1 MSMIVWLARI
11 LLMGYAVVLPIRGTA
26 ALQATLLLTAFTAL
40 LWERRRELAAA
51 WIEARWLLGPLLMFS
66 FWVFA
71 VCGFWPD
78 LPSYSWADPSQRPQ
92 QPWFSL
98 NLWRRDI
105 AQPMLA
111 LLCGYWAFR
120 DAVSRHWLFTVQI
133 ILLAVLLAFAVN
145 QFYIGEEIIRGPR
158 LPDTNYWV
166 KGTLFVRGLS
176 RDNIFFS
183 YVLLLLTPAVFWMVV
198 QQIFLHTQ
206 NDSLKNPVNS
216 VNPVK
221 ESDLPRP
228 LLVKEGRIFKTGSKI
243 GWQGWFYLA
252 ALGVLFYLIFLNKSR
267 GTWMALYI
275 ELILIS
281 AWMGRRVLIFFILG
295 TTLMGVT
302 AYKARPH
309 WFQREYD
316 ANSTSRVEIYKKIP
330 LLLLKRPFTGVG
342 FGKDTVVKNYWHMIY
357 QHAHNTFI
365 NMVLGVGFPGL
376 ALWLCALAVYG
387 RRFWRARMQ
396 GWSVRI
402 GLALLV
408 GFCVRNFVDDIWLS
422 SNAEL
427 FWFLI
432 GVLMPTKP

>member
-1 MSMIVWLARI
+1 MNSKLLWAARL
-11 LLMGYAVVLPIRGTA
+11 LLMGYAVVLPIMGTA

-40 LWERRRELAAA
+40 LWERRRELAVSWA
-51 WIEARWLLGPLLMFS
+51 EARWVSGPLLIFS
-66 FWVFA
+66 LWIFVI
-71 VCGFWPD
+71 CGFWREPPLRWWD
-78 LPSYSWADPSQRPQ
+78 EASWDMQ

-105 AQPMLA
+105 GQPMLA

-133 ILLAVLLAFAVN
+133 ILLAVLLAFAVK
-145 QFYIGEEIIRGPR
+145 QFYIGEEIVSGPR
-158 LPDTNYWV
+158 APDVNYWV

-183 YVLLLLTPAVFWMVV
+183 YVLLLLTPAVFW
-198 QQIFLHTQ
+198 LAALRR
-206 NDSLKNPVNS
+206 S
-216 VNPVK
+216 
-221 ESDLPRP
+221 
-228 LLVKEGRIFKTGSKI
+228 
-243 GWQGWFYLA
+243 GWQGWLYLV
-252 ALGVLFYLIFLNKSR
+252 ALLLLLYLIFLNKSR

-275 ELILIS
+275 ETALIS

-316 ANSTSRVEIYKKIP
+316 ASSTSRIEIYKKIP
-330 LLLLKRPFTGVG
+330 LLLLKQPFTGVG

-357 QHAHNTFI
+357 QHAHNAFI
-365 NMVLGVGFPGL
+365 NMVLGVGFPGF
-376 ALWLCALAVYG
+376 ALWLGALAVYG
-387 RRFWRARMQ
+387 RRFWRTRMQ

-432 GVLMPTKP
+432 GVLMPAWEQK